1 MGHSMWP
8 NMMPHNIPPNL
19 AQGGSIFPF
28 FPPLCQT
35 RGNFNQFLPSFPSS
49 QSFLNDQV
57 WMGQSNMMDSQIWRG
72 PQPSQ
77 VWRGEQSSFTEMMKN
92 TKNAED

>member
-1 MGHSMWP
+1 MWP
-8 NMMPHNIPPNL
+8 NMMSHNIPPNM

-35 RGNFNQFLPSFPSS
+35 QENFNQFMPS
-49 QSFLNDQV
+49 NI
-57 WMGQSNMMDSQIWRG
+57 MDSQIWRG

-92 TKNAED
+92 IENAED